1 MSSAAGTQSRRQLI
15 TVIVLACALAL
26 SVIALII
33 SLVQLTKEKQS
44 IQSAANNAQV
54 VTKEVAAD
62 SGVLNSSIAKANAD
76 ISNLSQQS
84 EAVAK
89 GATANATDAAAQAKA
104 NAALVDGTTK
114 VSTDVTNLTTAV
126 TGMGTGISAQQNA
139 SGALVTLLT
148 DMQNDPQVGLTA
160 LGSNATNLSTQLNDL
175 VSQHCSG
182 SSQCSLTAADFN
194 AIIAMAADVSSG
206 LTAQN
211 TAFADPSPAVSAL
224 AASKSI
230 NAGLTAIQTQGTQA
244 VSASKSVQADMKT
257 VSTGLTDASTSA
269 KKLSDNAAKLSQN
282 ATALDK
288 SATGLAQSSSVLASQ
303 GASFDQTIQDL
314 STGAYQPDLAELS
327 LPAVAIY
334 GIVGAMLLLV
344 ALVIWMAV
352 VIRRRHAAQ

>member
-1 MSSAAGTQSRRQLI
+1 MSNASGTQSRRQLI
-15 TVIVLACALAL
+15 TVIVLASALAL
-26 SVIALII
+26 SVIALVI
-33 SLVQLTKEKQS
+33 SLVQLTKEKHS
-44 IQSAANNAQV
+44 IQSAADNAQV
-54 VTKEVAAD
+54 VTKEIAAD
-62 SGVLNSSIAKANAD
+62 SGVLNSSIAQANTD

-84 EAVAK
+84 AAVAK
-89 GATANATDAAAQAKA
+89 GATANAADAATQAKA
-104 NAALVDGTTK
+104 NAALSDGMTK
-114 VSTDVTNLTTAV
+114 VSTGVTNLTTAV
-126 TGMGTGISAQQNA
+126 TGMGTSISAQQNA

-148 DMQNDPQVGLTA
+148 DVQNDPQVGLTA

-194 AIIAMAADVSSG
+194 SIIAMAADVSSG

-211 TAFADPSPAVSAL
+211 TAFADPSPAVSSL
-224 AASKSI
+224 AASKAI
-230 NAGLTAIQTQGTQA
+230 NTGLTAIQTQGAQA
-244 VSASKSVQADMKT
+244 VSASKLVQADMKT

-288 SATGLAQSSSVLASQ
+288 STTGLAQSSSVLASQ

-314 STGAYQPDLAELS
+314 SKGAYQPDLAELS

-334 GIVGAMLLLV
+334 AIVGAMLLLV

-352 VIRRRHAAQ
+352 VIRRRQSA